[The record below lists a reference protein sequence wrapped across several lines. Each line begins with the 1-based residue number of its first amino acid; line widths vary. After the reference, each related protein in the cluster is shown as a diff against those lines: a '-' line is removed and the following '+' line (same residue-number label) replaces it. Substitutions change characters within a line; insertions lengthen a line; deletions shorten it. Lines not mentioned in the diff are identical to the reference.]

1 MNVYDQ
7 VRYGNRPYT
16 QTHPSRLFVI
26 GRLAGLDPP
35 PVETCRVLE
44 LGASEGANLIAM
56 AVVLPEASFTGIDL
70 AGEPVA
76 LGRQAIAAIGLSNVA
91 LLHMDLLETEDLGEF
106 DYIIAHGLYA
116 WTPAPV
122 RDRILEIAGRC
133 LSPRGLAF
141 VSYNTYPAGH
151 IRRMAREMMLY
162 HARAG
167 ADPAGKLAKAREM
180 LRWLAEER
188 QEPDVFHVAL
198 SAHAQD
204 LLTRE
209 DSVLFHDDL
218 GDIYEPVYFHEFASH
233 AARHGLAYAGDAA
246 ALDAT
251 RGLKPEV
258 AAAAR
263 ALAGGD
269 AMDEEQ
275 YLDMLRMRRFR
286 QSVLC
291 RAALGVPWNPAREP
305 RAQLLAGCYAAS
317 SVEETPEG
325 AFVGPSGIRMTTTHP
340 APVEYLRRLI
350 VKWPAAEPIA
360 EGDAALALEL
370 FKAGMLELQAF
381 PGVARAAGERPCASA
396 LARYQAGRGESTV
409 ATLWHHAVRIEDDE
423 SRRAL
428 ALLDG
433 TRDRTEIAR
442 EMQCTPEFVDEALAA
457 LGRSALLIG

>member
-1 MNVYDQ
+1 MNAYDQ
-7 VRYGNRPYT
+7 VRYGNRPYA

-76 LGRQAIAAIGLSNVA
+76 QGQQAIAAIGLNNMT
-91 LLHMDLLETEDLGEF
+91 LQRMDLLEAADLGEF

-122 RDRILEIAGRC
+122 RDKILEIAGRC

-162 HARAG
+162 HARESV
-167 ADPAGKLAKAREM
+167 DTAGKLAKAREM
-180 LRWLAEER
+180 LRWMAEER
-188 QEPDVFHVAL
+188 QEPDVFHFAL
-198 SAHAQD
+198 SAHARD

-218 GDIYEPVYFHEFASH
+218 GEIYEPVHFYEFAAH

-246 ALDAT
+246 VIDRT

-263 ALAGGD
+263 AMAGGD
-269 AMDEEQ
+269 AIAEEQ

-291 RAALGVPWNPAREP
+291 RAGSGVRWNPAREP
-305 RAQLLAGCYAAS
+305 QARRLEGCYAAS

-325 AFVGPSGIRMTTTHP
+325 AFTGASGTRMTTTHP

-350 VKWPAAEPIA
+350 AQWPAAEPIA
-360 EGDAALALEL
+360 ECDAPLALEL
-370 FKAGMLELQAF
+370 FKAAMLDLQAF
-381 PGVARAAGERPCASA
+381 PGVARVAGERPCASPV
-396 LARYQAGRGESTV
+396 ARYQAARGESMV
-409 ATLWHHAVRIEDDE
+409 ATLWHQAVRIEDDE

-433 TRDRTEIAR
+433 TRDRMAIAR
-442 EMQCTPEFVDEALAA
+442 EMNCTPEFADAALAA
-457 LGRSALLIG
+457 LGRSALLIN